1 MSEEDEKPDLEVLTK
16 SLLEAGEIERER
28 AGPQGG
34 AEGYAPARADVS
46 D

>member
-1 MSEEDEKPDLEVLTK
+1 MSEEDEKPGLEVLTK

-28 AGPQGG
+28 ASHQGDAG
-34 AEGYAPARADVS
+34 GYAPAGADVS